1 MDFFLYSFRF
11 VFSPFSINI
20 FIGPILFFHGDRTA
34 HACFTCNAPMQL
46 ELVIIHF
53 DFVNCRK
60 REKKNEHG
68 SYIGLIAMVA
78 MGVQCAFLFVQNGAL
93 DSTQTHRLSY
103 ENLAEEKY

>member
-46 ELVIIHF
+46 ELVIIRI
-53 DFVNCRK
+53 V
-60 REKKNEHG
+60 EKERKNEHG